1 MVRLEDIMIKK
12 FIPRPLKEYARRRHQ
27 DYVLEKSVDKFSALA
42 PEEMPSAELLSD
54 LVYGWGN
61 EGYSAEH
68 EYLSAL
74 AAHAR
79 KMRAPMLECGS
90 GLSTLL
96 LGIAAEQNGN
106 KVWTLE
112 HHPEWAERMKKSLNK
127 FSIKSVELC
136 VAPLR
141 KHEEFDWYDAP
152 LEKMPRGFSMVIC
165 DGPPGATRGGR
176 YGLIPVMREFLPAGC
191 IILADDAC
199 RRDERAILEKWA
211 RELGA
216 EFEISGSY
224 KPFATMIIP

>member
-1 MVRLEDIMIKK
+1 MVRLEGIMIKK
-12 FIPRPLKEYARRRHQ
+12 FIPKQVKEYARKRHQ
-27 DYVLEKSVDKFSALA
+27 DYVLEKSVDKFAALDSDV
-42 PEEMPSAELLSD
+42 MPSDELLSN

-74 AAHAR
+74 VVYAR
-79 KMRAPMLECGS
+79 KMRAPVLECGS

-96 LGIAAEQNGN
+96 LGIAAQRNGN

-127 FSIKSVELC
+127 FGIESVELC

-141 KHEEFDWYDAP
+141 EYDEFDWYDAP
-152 LEKMPRGFSMVIC
+152 LERMPRNFSMVVC

-176 YGLIPVMREFLPAGC
+176 YGLIPLMRELLPAGC
-191 IILADDAC
+191 VILADDAS
-199 RRDERAILEKWA
+199 RQDEQAILGKWA
-211 RELGA
+211 KELGA
-216 EFEISGSY
+216 EFDISGSD

>member
-1 MVRLEDIMIKK
+1 MIKK
-12 FIPRPLKEYARRRHQ
+12 FIPRQLKEYARRRHQ
-27 DYVLEKSVDKFSALA
+27 DYVLEKSVDKFAALA
-42 PEEMPSAELLSD
+42 PAEMPSAALLSD

-74 AAHAR
+74 NAYAR
-79 KMRAPMLECGS
+79 KMSEPILECGS

-96 LGIAAEQNGN
+96 LGIAAERNGN

-127 FSIKSVELC
+127 FGVKSVELC

-141 KHEEFDWYDAP
+141 KYEGFDWYDAP
-152 LEKMPRGFSMVIC
+152 LERMPREFSLVIC

-176 YGLIPVMREFLPAGC
+176 YGLIPVMRELLPAGC
-191 IILADDAC
+191 VILADDAS
-199 RRDERAILEKWA
+199 RQDEQAILEKWA
-211 RELGA
+211 KELNTK
-216 EFEISGSY
+216 FEISGSD